1 MVYYW
6 NWPRKLVS
14 GFLLVLL
21 DHMDTL
27 YMDSVVISLKLWIEH
42 SLHIIRALP
51 ASVNVAELMGEVYKN
66 VEIEPSLIQLKQ
78 PHSFFSSQQT
88 DTEKTLLVD
97 VSGVGVLLV

>member
-1 MVYYW
+1 MD
-6 NWPRKLVS
+6 RT
-14 GFLLVLL
+14 FLT
-21 DHMDTL
+21 HPA
-27 YMDSVVISLKLWIEH
+27 
-42 SLHIIRALP
+42 LH

-97 VSGVGVLLV
+97 VSGVGVFVVLSREHCWAQTNNPPQVSIIYEQADKGI